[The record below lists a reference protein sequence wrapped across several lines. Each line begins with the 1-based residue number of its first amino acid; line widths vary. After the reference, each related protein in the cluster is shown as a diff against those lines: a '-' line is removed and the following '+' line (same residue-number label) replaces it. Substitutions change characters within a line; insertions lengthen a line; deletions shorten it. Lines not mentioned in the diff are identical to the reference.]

1 MPTIRPV
8 TLDCHDTAPEVV
20 VRQQPYPLADDKPT
34 EFWTTHVTLGSYP
47 DTVQLVWTTD
57 TPAEGIAI
65 IDELV
70 GTLTR
75 ASASIDQQARAV
87 A

>member
-8 TLDCHDTAPEVV
+8 TLDCHDTAPNVA
-20 VRQQPYPLADDKPT
+20 VRQQEHPLGADEP
-34 EFWTTHVTLGSYP
+34 ECWLTTVTIGSYP
-47 DTVQLVWTTD
+47 TEMHLVFQTD

-65 IDELV
+65 IDELAA
-70 GTLTR
+70 TLKW